1 MSLTLLRLI
10 NHGSEN
16 MIDEVTV
23 TKAIT
28 EKYIEKFLKGVR
40 CDVAVVGGGPSGLV
54 AASILGKKGFSVS
67 LFEKKLSLGG
77 GIWGGGMMFNKV
89 VVQKEGV
96 PVLDEFNV
104 DYEKYDEYFVV
115 DAVELAGSL
124 IYHASRNARIF
135 NLMSVEDV
143 MIKDGRMTGL
153 VINWSA
159 VEIANL
165 HIDPLTIECKAAIDA
180 TGHDATICNIVSKK
194 TGNFKLEGER
204 YMDAE
209 RGEKGVVERASEVFP
224 GLYVTGMSVAAV
236 YGLPRMGP
244 IFGGMLL
251 SGKRVAE
258 IVAEKLDH
266 SSKS

>member
-1 MSLTLLRLI
+1 
-10 NHGSEN
+10 
-16 MIDEVTV
+16 MIDEVEI
-23 TKAIT
+23 TKAIA
-28 EKYIEKFLKGVR
+28 EKYFEKFLSGLR

-54 AASILGKKGFSVS
+54 AASILGMNGFNVS

-89 VVQKEGV
+89 VVQKEATT
-96 PVLDEFNV
+96 VLDEFNV
-104 DYEKYDEYFVV
+104 SYEEYDGYFVA
-115 DAVELAGSL
+115 DAVEMAGSL
-124 IYHASRNARIF
+124 IYNASRDARIF
-135 NLMSVEDV
+135 NLTSVEDV
-143 MIKDGRMTGL
+143 MIKNGRMTGL

-159 VEIANL
+159 VEIAGL
-165 HIDPLTIECKAAIDA
+165 HIDPLTIECKAVIDA
-180 TGHDATICNIVSKK
+180 TGHDAAVCSITSKK
-194 TGNFKLEGER
+194 TGKFVMKGEK

-209 RGEKGVVERASEVFP
+209 EGEKGVIEKASEVFP

-258 IVAEKLDH
+258 LVEKNL
-266 SSKS
+266 K

>member
-1 MSLTLLRLI
+1 
-10 NHGSEN
+10 
-16 MIDEVTV
+16 MIDEVVV

-28 EKYIEKFLKGVR
+28 EKYIEKFLKGIR

-89 VVQKEGV
+89 VVQKEATA
-96 PVLDEFNV
+96 VLDEFNV
-104 DYEKYDEYFVV
+104 GYEEYDGYFVA

-124 IYHASRNARIF
+124 IYNTSRNARIF
-135 NLMSVEDV
+135 NLVNVEDI
-143 MIKDGRMTGL
+143 MIKDNRMTGL
-153 VINWSA
+153 VVNWTA
-159 VEIANL
+159 VEMGNL
-165 HIDPLTIECKAAIDA
+165 HIDPLTIECKAVIDA
-180 TGHDATICNIVSKK
+180 TGHDSAVCNIASKK
-194 TGNFKLEGER
+194 TGKFVLDGEKYMNAEVGER
-204 YMDAE
+204 
-209 RGEKGVVERASEVFP
+209 GVIEKASEVYP

-258 IVAEKLDH
+258 LVARNLE
-266 SSKS
+266 